1 MCKFLWNKKDRG
13 DKKIHCKWNSF
24 IFLKKC
30 YKNVTI
36 AFFFIAFCNFSGL
49 IKNKNSHVTWCRVLF
64 FHTVSNHKIFDTSI
78 LVQSEKTRSP
88 NFDLNFSKWKL
99 FDLLDESRDHFINL
113 EFPLFYHCD
122 LIFES
127 MDIFW

>member
-1 MCKFLWNKKDRG
+1 MEKR
-13 DKKIHCKWNSF
+13 S
-24 IFLKKC
+24 LKSKMM
-30 YKNVTI
+30 T
-36 AFFFIAFCNFSGL
+36 
-49 IKNKNSHVTWCRVLF
+49 
-64 FHTVSNHKIFDTSI
+64 NHKIFDTSI

-99 FDLLDESRDHFINL
+99 FDLLDESRDLFINL

-127 MDIFW
+127 MDIF